1 MSDIDVI
8 DGEAVEIDGGG
19 AALPVVTAPATVST
33 ALVTRDEI
41 NVAELVEQSD
51 VVRQAMQ
58 LAMRPNVHYGTIPG
72 VDKPTLLKPG
82 AEKLL
87 VLFRLAPEYRSE
99 KIWHEDGHLTVVV
112 NCLLNHIPTG
122 LKIAEGEGM
131 CTTRESRYAWRKGA
145 RVCPDCGQPA
155 IIKGKPEYGGGW
167 LCYRAKGGCNSK
179 WSDGTDQAQAFEE
192 TTLDRVPNPDLAD
205 SYNTVLKM
213 ADKRALMAAVLNG
226 TAASDVFTQD
236 MEDSGPDASGH
247 PESVEKVFH
256 PAVDSLPGAITGA
269 RAGERILQALT
280 AKVPDVDW
288 AEQIAGFGETYLG
301 RPPKSLKG
309 DDRTRWLCRLS
320 NAVAKLDELSP
331 GEFPPPGN
339 ETVEEAFAFAF
350 DGQFPME
357 VPESHDAVLEESAS
371 SPGGSGLLPAPL
383 PGDSTDVASIPF
395 GEGAPGEP
403 DAS

>member
-236 MEDSGPDASGH
+236 MEDGTVASGQ
-247 PESVEKVFH
+247 PDPVEKVFR

-269 RAGERILQALT
+269 RAGERILQALE
-280 AKVPDVDW
+280 AKVPGVDW
-288 AEQIAGFGETYLG
+288 AAQIAGFGETYLG
-301 RPPKSLKG
+301 QPPKSLKG
-309 DDRTRWLCRLS
+309 ADRTRWLCRLS
-320 NAVAKLDELSP
+320 NAVAKLDQLSP
-331 GEFPPPGN
+331 GEFPPPEN
-339 ETVEEAFAFAF
+339 AVVEEAFAFAF
-350 DGQFPME
+350 DGRFPE
-357 VPESHDAVLEESAS
+357 LLEDVGTVKVE
-371 SPGGSGLLPAPL
+371 SGLLPAPT
-383 PGDSTDVASIPF
+383 PGESTDVADIPF
-395 GEGAPGEP
+395 VEDGHDEP
-403 DAS
+403 DAA